1 MTERVVEILIYIMS
15 ELRRDRKYSQKLD
28 ALSKDLIQRGY
39 TQSEISSALTW
50 IMNRLSIDTE
60 EVSDSERPSQSS
72 HRHLHE
78 IERAVLSTE
87 AYGYVIQLKELGII
101 DELDVEELLERAL
114 MLGTSEVGVDDI
126 KSIVATLLLRDEG
139 LQGYLLLEE
148 STTIH

>member
-50 IMNRLSIDTE
+50 IMNRLSMDAE
-60 EVSDSERPSQSS
+60 EVSDNERPSQNS

-87 AYGYVIQLKELGII
+87 AHGYIIQLKELGII

-114 MLGTSEVGVDDI
+114 MLGTSEVEVDDI
-126 KSIVATLLLRDEG
+126 KSIVATLLIRDEG
-139 LQGYLLLEE
+139 LQGHFLLED